1 MGGLS
6 RLDRVLVVAVPVLL
20 AALAGLGLAERV
32 SPAAPRSPTPRP
44 SGSPAVSGRGTVQLP
59 GLPRLAAGF
68 LAPAPETTPPTS
80 PTTTGPPPGPV
91 TAIGDSII
99 LDAEPYL
106 TADLPGVSVDGQVS
120 RQFSAGIDVVRA
132 DRAAGSLGDVLVVE
146 LGTNGTV
153 TASDFDAM
161 MQAAAGVRRVVF
173 VNVDVPRAWAAADDA
188 VLVDGVA
195 RYPGIARLAD
205 WNALAGGHPE
215 WFTADGVHLTPPG
228 AQALA
233 ALITADA

>member
-1 MGGLS
+1 MAGLNPV
-6 RLDRVLVVAVPVLL
+6 DRALVVAVPLLL
-20 AALAGLGLAERV
+20 AALAGLGLAERA
-32 SPAAPRSPTPRP
+32 SPAAPRSPIPRA
-44 SGSPAVSGRGTVQLP
+44 SGSPAVSGSGTVPLPALP
-59 GLPRLAAGF
+59 GLAAGF
-68 LAPAPETTPPTS
+68 LAPVPETTAPTS
-80 PTTTGPPPGPV
+80 PTTTAPPPGPV
-91 TAIGDSII
+91 TAIGDSIM
-99 LDAEPYL
+99 LDIEPYL

-120 RQFSAGIDVVRA
+120 RQFGAGIDLVRA
-132 DRAAGSLGDVLVVE
+132 DRAAGSLGNVLVVE

-188 VLVDGVA
+188 VLADGVA

-233 ALITADA
+233 VLIAADA